1 MKIPQRPPSLDDLFA
16 EPLDG
21 DGFRRI
27 FEHSQPLDAK
37 GRYLHWDEMRNRRPP
52 EGLDVRA
59 WWFAT
64 SVARRSLRR
73 ILPFRSVDG
82 TPFTFCNVDTI
93 QKMVHRIDQQAG
105 GQILADDVST
115 SLRSSNR
122 YLVSSLIEEAITS
135 SQLEGASTTRRVA
148 KELLTSGRKPRD
160 RSETMIA
167 NNYAAMLFSHEISGD
182 ELTTDAIFELH
193 RILTQDTLDNP
204 DSAGRT
210 QRPEESRVS
219 VYWNDD
225 TLLHTPPKAGEL
237 PARLEALCRFANSAD
252 EDGYIHPVVKA
263 IIIHFC
269 LAYDHPFEDG
279 NGRTTRALFYR
290 SMLHDGYWLAQY
302 ISISSILR
310 KAPVKYAMSY
320 LYTETDS
327 NDMTYFIIYQL
338 GVIERAIKSL
348 HDYLTRKIVE
358 TREVEKKLQSSSILN
373 HRQMTV
379 VEKSLRDPGES
390 FTIASQ
396 QTRHRV
402 TYQTARSDLLELEDL
417 GLMQKSRVSNKFVF
431 RPVPEIAERLKDL
444 GSN

>member
-1 MKIPQRPPSLDDLFA
+1 MKIPQRPPSQDQLFA
-16 EPLDG
+16 EPFDNDRL
-21 DGFRRI
+21 RRI
-27 FEHSQPLDAK
+27 FEHSQPVDTK
-37 GRYLHWDEMRNRRPP
+37 GRYLHWDEMRNRKPP
-52 EGLDVRA
+52 EGLDLRE

-64 SVARRSLRR
+64 TFARQSLRR
-73 ILPFRSVDG
+73 SLPFRSVDG
-82 TPFTFCNVDTI
+82 RPFTFSNVDAI
-93 QKMVHRIDQQAG
+93 QKMVHRIDQQAS
-105 GQILADDVST
+105 GQILSDDVT
-115 SLRSSNR
+115 TNLRSSKR

-167 NNYAAMLFSHEISGD
+167 NNYAAMLFSQEISGD
-182 ELTTDAIFELH
+182 ELSTDSIFELH

-204 DSAGRT
+204 DSAGRL
-210 QRPEESRVS
+210 QRPEDSRVS

-225 TLLHTPPKAGEL
+225 TLLHTPPTAREL
-237 PARLEALCRFANSAD
+237 PDRLEKLCRFANSAD
-252 EDGYIHPVVKA
+252 EDEFIHPVVKA

-279 NGRTTRALFYR
+279 NGRTARALFYR

-310 KAPVKYAMSY
+310 KAPAKYAMSY
-320 LYTETDS
+320 LYTETDN

-348 HDYLTRKIVE
+348 HDYLARKITE
-358 TREVEKKLQSSSILN
+358 TREVEQKLQNSSKLN
-373 HRQMTV
+373 HRQIAV
-379 VEKSLRDPGES
+379 VEKALRDSGGS

-402 TYQTARSDLLELEDL
+402 TYQTARTDLLELEEF
-417 GLMQKSRVSNKFVF
+417 GLLKKNRVSNKFVF
-431 RPVPEIAERLKDL
+431 RPVPEIAERLRDL
-444 GSN
+444 GTS

>member
-1 MKIPQRPPSLDDLFA
+1 MKIPQRPPSEDQLFA
-16 EPLDG
+16 EPLDN
-21 DGFRRI
+21 DRFRRI
-27 FEHSQPLDAK
+27 FEHIQPLDAK

-52 EGLDVRA
+52 EGLDLRE

-64 SVARRSLRR
+64 TLARRSQRR
-73 ILPFRSVDG
+73 NLPFRSVDG
-82 TPFTFCNVDTI
+82 TPFTFSNVDAI
-93 QKMVHRIDQQAG
+93 QKMVHRIDQQAS

-115 SLRSSNR
+115 NLRSSNR

-167 NNYAAMLFSHEISGD
+167 NNYAAMLFAQEISGD

-204 DSAGRT
+204 DSAGRL
-210 QRPEESRVS
+210 QRQEDSRVS

-225 TLLHTPPKAGEL
+225 TLLHTPPTAREL
-237 PARLEALCRFANSAD
+237 PDRLEKLCRFANRAD
-252 EDGYIHPVVKA
+252 EDGFIHPAVKA

-279 NGRTTRALFYR
+279 NGRTARALFYR

-320 LYTETDS
+320 LYTETDN

-348 HDYLTRKIVE
+348 HDYLARKITE
-358 TREVEKKLQSSSILN
+358 TREVEQKLQNSSVLN
-373 HRQMTV
+373 HRQVTV
-379 VEKSLRDPGES
+379 VEKALRDPDET

-402 TYQTARSDLLELEDL
+402 TYQTARTDLLELEEL
-417 GLMQKSRVSNKFVF
+417 GLMRKNRVSNKFVF
-431 RPVPEIAERLKDL
+431 RPVPDLPGRLRDL
-444 GSN
+444 GSR

>member
-1 MKIPQRPPSLDDLFA
+1 
-16 EPLDG
+16 
-21 DGFRRI
+21 
-27 FEHSQPLDAK
+27 
-37 GRYLHWDEMRNRRPP
+37 
-52 EGLDVRA
+52 
-59 WWFAT
+59 
-64 SVARRSLRR
+64 
-73 ILPFRSVDG
+73 
-82 TPFTFCNVDTI
+82 
-93 QKMVHRIDQQAG
+93 
-105 GQILADDVST
+105 
-115 SLRSSNR
+115 
-122 YLVSSLIEEAITS
+122 
-135 SQLEGASTTRRVA
+135 
-148 KELLTSGRKPRD
+148 
-160 RSETMIA
+160 MIA
-167 NNYAAMLFSHEISGD
+167 NNYAAMLFSQEISGD

-225 TLLHTPPKAGEL
+225 TLLHTPPEAREL
-237 PARLEALCRFANSAD
+237 PGRLEKLCRFANSAD
-252 EDGYIHPVVKA
+252 EDGFIHPVVKA

-279 NGRTTRALFYR
+279 NGRTARALFYR

-310 KAPVKYAMSY
+310 KAPMKYAMSY

-348 HDYLTRKIVE
+348 HDYLARKIIE

-373 HRQMTV
+373 HRQITV
-379 VEKSLRDPGES
+379 VEKALRDPGES

-402 TYQTARSDLLELEDL
+402 TYQTARTDLLELEEF
-417 GLMQKSRVSNKFVF
+417 GLMKKSRISNKFVF